1 MRRRCLLRRGRHR
14 SPSPWALWDIWVVA
28 RRIVTVIPRA
38 LWRRC
43 YRQLGGW
50 RYDDWRVGI
59 RVGIGIAIRSPVGSP
74 ERPNPDP
81 DGDPWTAKP
90 MEASVKTSVE
100 ASVEASKPPSSPRI
114 ARPGAGHK
122 QRRQHHDDSHPRRP
136 LARCLVLGIHGD
148 HLPVSRCVSPVS
160 GHIPRP
166 GERDERDVGR
176 VDHHF
181 QPVAQGASPDVVSQG
196 PDNFPDVATPVPLYV
211 HSEVGR
217 QTKSLHKPTVCPSV
231 ASRNLLLYQSL
242 PISIPYRHAILWR
255 RKDDPGVG
263 TTASGTVE

>member
-28 RRIVTVIPRA
+28 RRIVTVVPRA

-90 MEASVKTSVE
+90 MEASVETSVE

-166 GERDERDVGR
+166 GERYEGDVGR

-181 QPVAQGASPDVVSQG
+181 QPIAQGASPIRCLTGAPQLPRRCHPS
-196 PDNFPDVATPVPLYV
+196 AL
-211 HSEVGR
+211 
-217 QTKSLHKPTVCPSV
+217 VCPFRGGAADEVS
-231 ASRNLLLYQSL
+231 
-242 PISIPYRHAILWR
+242 P
-255 RKDDPGVG
+255 
-263 TTASGTVE
+263 